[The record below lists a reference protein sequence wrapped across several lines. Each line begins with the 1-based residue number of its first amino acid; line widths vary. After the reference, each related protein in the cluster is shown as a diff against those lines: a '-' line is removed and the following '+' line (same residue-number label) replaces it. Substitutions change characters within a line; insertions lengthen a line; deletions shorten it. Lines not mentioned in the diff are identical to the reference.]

1 MGQVCGRC
9 SASVADDAR
18 FCAACGAP
26 LDTMEDAERKLGT
39 MVFADLVG
47 STELATDLD
56 PEELRQRLAPFFEV
70 ARATLEEHGGRVEK
84 YVGDETDLYF
94 SAVALKNGGFGKL
107 FLRRDVSPVD
117 QQDVIRQNR
126 DTLYGSGVFDL
137 NAGPVTVTLPDAGKR
152 FISMQIINQNEYT
165 WPAIYDSQPHTIT
178 KEQVGTRY
186 VLLGFRILVD
196 PNDPKDLQQARALQ
210 DAIKVEQPGGPGK
223 FQVPKWDPVSQK
235 KIRDALLA
243 LATTVNDTSRAFGTK
258 EQVDPVQRL
267 IGAASAWGAN
277 PPKDAIYLNVVP
289 AKNDGTTVYKL
300 TVRDVPVDGF
310 WSVSRYNAQGYYEKN
325 ALDAYTINNITG
337 KKSADGSVVIQFGG
351 CDGNIPNCLPIG
363 KGWNYMVRLYR
374 PHAEILNGKWKF
386 PEPQAVN

>member
-1 MGQVCGRC
+1 MKEIAMKAALPFTIIALAAITVAHGQAP
-9 SASVADDAR
+9 SSDAI
-18 FCAACGAP
+18 P
-26 LDTMEDAERKLGT
+26 VTPDT
-39 MVFADLVG
+39 FI
-47 STELATDLD
+47 
-56 PEELRQRLAPFFEV
+56 
-70 ARATLEEHGGRVEK
+70 RA
-84 YVGDETDLYF
+84 ETDLYF

-107 FLRRDVSPVD
+107 FFRRDVSPID

-137 NAGPVTVTLPDAGKR
+137 NAGPVTVTLPDGGKR
-152 FISMQIINQNEYT
+152 FVSMQIINQNEYT

-178 KEQVGTRY
+178 KEHVGTRY

-289 AKNDGTTVYKL
+289 TKNDGSTVYKL
-300 TVRDVPVDGF
+300 TVRDVPIDGF

-337 KKSADGSVVIQFGG
+337 KKNADGSVVIQFGG
-351 CDGNIPNCLPIG
+351 CDGKIPNCLPIEE
-363 KGWNYMVRLYR
+363 GWNYMVRLYR
-374 PHAEILNGKWKF
+374 PHEEILRGKWKF
-386 PEPQAVN
+386 PEAQPVS

>member
-1 MGQVCGRC
+1 L
-9 SASVADDAR
+9 SSI
-18 FCAACGAP
+18 
-26 LDTMEDAERKLGT
+26 
-39 MVFADLVG
+39 
-47 STELATDLD
+47 
-56 PEELRQRLAPFFEV
+56 FFEIGEMKEIAMKAALPFTIIALAAITV
-70 ARATLEEHGGRVEK
+70 AHGQAPSSDAIPVTPDTFIRA
-84 YVGDETDLYF
+84 ETDLYF

-107 FLRRDVSPVD
+107 FFRRDVSPID

-137 NAGPVTVTLPDAGKR
+137 NAGPVTVTLPDGGKR
-152 FISMQIINQNEYT
+152 FVSMQIINQNEYT

-178 KEQVGTRY
+178 KEHVGTRY

-289 AKNDGTTVYKL
+289 TKNDGSTVYKL
-300 TVRDVPVDGF
+300 TVRDVPIDGF

-337 KKSADGSVVIQFGG
+337 KKNADGSVVIQFGG
-351 CDGNIPNCLPIG
+351 CDGKIPNCLPIEE
-363 KGWNYMVRLYR
+363 GWNYMVRLFDR
-374 PHAEILNGKWKF
+374 TRKFSAANGNFRKRSRSLSRARLTSMSART
-386 PEPQAVN
+386 PPLSG

>member
-1 MGQVCGRC
+1 MPFPLHLTPLFGLKLISISAPWRLRTVASESC
-9 SASVADDAR
+9 SS
-18 FCAACGAP
+18 GATC
-26 LDTMEDAERKLGT
+26 LLSINRTL
-39 MVFADLVG
+39 FA
-47 STELATDLD
+47 
-56 PEELRQRLAPFFEV
+56 
-70 ARATLEEHGGRVEK
+70 K
-84 YVGDETDLYF
+84 
-94 SAVALKNGGFGKL
+94 
-107 FLRRDVSPVD
+107 
-117 QQDVIRQNR
+117 NR

-137 NAGPVTVTLPDAGKR
+137 NAGPVTVTLPDGGKR
-152 FISMQIINQNEYT
+152 FVSMQIINQNEYT

-289 AKNDGTTVYKL
+289 TKNDGSTVYKL
-300 TVRDVPVDGF
+300 TVRDVPIDGF

-337 KKSADGSVVIQFGG
+337 KKNADGSVVIQFGG
-351 CDGNIPNCLPIG
+351 CDGKIPNCLPIEE
-363 KGWNYMVRLYR
+363 GWNYMVRLYR
-374 PHAEILNGKWKF
+374 PHEEILRGKWKF
-386 PEPQAVN
+386 PEAQPVS